1 MKMIDAE
8 RIIAPHIKKSRFHIT
23 MTWPVGAWGTDAALL
38 LGHMYLVLASLFPSI
53 PVAPWIVDS
62 LHVVLVAMSVALFGA
77 MMSIAIGVRL
87 TKSYSDEAV
96 WLGETNKEPDLGEAS
111 YDLLKVRAIGLE
123 QKFQNSGWMLSI
135 IPSIRKKQIEAMM
148 FGMAAL
154 FISQS
159 LASISGFSHWWIAGV
174 AIILRFFIG
183 VQMTVIRDN
192 SLDAWE
198 SLHTSGF
205 WD

>member
-8 RIIAPHIKKSRFHIT
+8 RIIAHHINKSRFHIT
-23 MTWPVGAWGTDAALL
+23 RTWPVGAWGTDAALL
-38 LGHMYLVLASLFPSI
+38 VGHMYLVLAILFPSI
-53 PVAPWIVDS
+53 PAAPWIAES

-77 MMSIAIGVRL
+77 MMSLAIGVRL
-87 TKSYSDEAV
+87 TKAYSEEVV
-96 WLGETNKEPDLGEAS
+96 WLGETNKEPDLCEAS
-111 YDLLKVRAIGLE
+111 YDFLKVRAIGLE

-135 IPSIRKKQIEAMM
+135 IPSISKKQNEAMM
-148 FGMAAL
+148 FGMACL
-154 FISQS
+154 FISQC
-159 LASISGFSHWWIAGV
+159 LASLTGSSYWWIAGA

-183 VQMTVIRDN
+183 VQMSVIRDN